1 MISEKVKNQ
10 IHAEQGDI
18 TKLDCDGIVNA
29 ANRSLLGG
37 GGVDGAIHRAAGP
50 ELLAECRTLHGCRT
64 GEAKIT
70 KGYRLKAKYIIH
82 TVGPI
87 YSGTAEDAAQLAD
100 CYRNSLDIAKEYELH
115 SIAFPAISTG
125 VYGYPLEDATE
136 IAVKTVAQW
145 LEAHADY
152 AMQVIFC
159 CFDARTERVYQARAL
174 QQ

>member
-10 IHAEQGDI
+10 IQVVQGDI

-37 GGVDGAIHRAAGP
+37 GGVDGAIHWAAGP

-70 KGYRLKAKYIIH
+70 KGYRLRAKYIIH

-100 CYRNSLDIAKEYELH
+100 CYRNSLNLAKEHDVH

-159 CFDARTERVYQARAL
+159 CFDARTERVYQAKME
-174 QQ
+174 

>member
-10 IHAEQGDI
+10 IQVVQGDI

-70 KGYRLKAKYIIH
+70 KGYRLRAKYIIH

-100 CYRNSLDIAKEYELH
+100 CYRNSLNLAKEHDVH

-159 CFDARTERVYQARAL
+159 CFDARMERVYQARTL

>member
-10 IHAEQGDI
+10 IQVVQGDI

-70 KGYRLKAKYIIH
+70 KGYRLKARYIIH

-100 CYRNSLDIAKEYELH
+100 CYRNSLNLAKEHDVH

-136 IAVKTVAQW
+136 ITVKTVAQW
-145 LEAHADY
+145 LEDHADY

-159 CFDARTERVYQARAL
+159 CFDARTERVYQARL
-174 QQ
+174 

>member
-1 MISEKVKNQ
+1 MISEKVKSQ
-10 IHAEQGDI
+10 IQVVQGDI
-18 TKLDCDGIVNA
+18 TKLDCDCIVNA

-100 CYRNSLDIAKEYELH
+100 CYRNSLDLAKEH
-115 SIAFPAISTG
+115 DVQSIAFPAISTG
-125 VYGYPLEDATE
+125 VYGYPLEDATG
-136 IAVKTVAQW
+136 IAVKTVTQW
-145 LEAHADY
+145 LENHADY

-159 CFDARTERVYQARAL
+159 CFDARTERVYQARL
-174 QQ
+174 

>member
-1 MISEKVKNQ
+1 MISEKVKSQ
-10 IHAEQGDI
+10 IQVVQGDI

-70 KGYRLKAKYIIH
+70 KGYRLRAKYIIH

-100 CYRNSLDIAKEYELH
+100 CYRNSLNLAKEHGVH

-145 LEAHADY
+145 LEDDHAEY

-159 CFDARTERVYQARAL
+159 CFDARTERVYQARL
-174 QQ
+174 